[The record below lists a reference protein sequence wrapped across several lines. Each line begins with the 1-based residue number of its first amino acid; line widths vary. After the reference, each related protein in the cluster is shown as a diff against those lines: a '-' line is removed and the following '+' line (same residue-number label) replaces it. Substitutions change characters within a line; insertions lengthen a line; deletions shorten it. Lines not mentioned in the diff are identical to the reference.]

1 MNIKFIFKTII
12 DFLMALIFLL
22 LMFPHAT
29 SIRIHEILGNRAV
42 LKLQFQNNFHLKAAE
57 FTDFRKKSVNS
68 ARLIRK
74 PTGFPNKSIIIIPLV
89 SIHLILNRKWIKS
102 TVKNIIHG
110 KANDKSRYMFF
121 LSLGLFLSLVITMVS
136 GFLISQF
143 LIPSEV
149 VPAQPPAVH
158 GRTASV
164 GSCFLFLFSQKT
176 AGSVLS
182 ARGGQH
188 INCVSP
194 LLPAIPHG
202 ITAE

>member
-29 SIRIHEILGNRAV
+29 SIRIHEILGV
-42 LKLQFQNNFHLKAAE
+42 
-57 FTDFRKKSVNS
+57 
-68 ARLIRK
+68 
-74 PTGFPNKSIIIIPLV
+74 IIIPLV

-102 TVKNIIHG
+102 AVKNIIHG

-149 VPAQPPAVH
+149 VPAPMQILHRLAAMVC
-158 GRTASV
+158 AI
-164 GSCFLFLFSQKT
+164 LI
-176 AGSVLS
+176 VL
-182 ARGGQH
+182 H
-188 INCVSP
+188 IRLHLKYLKSIFTKRRNKQ
-194 LLPAIPHG
+194 
-202 ITAE
+202 